1 LNLLTGRAAVK
12 PVEGPDFKPSISFE
26 PDLAPLERAGP
37 AHSASLKPHET
48 HTARASSE
56 AQQEKHYDAISAEY
70 ETHYSDDSSREYRRR
85 FIYEPMF
92 SEIELSGMNVLDAMC
107 GSGQTT
113 EFLLAHGASVTGID
127 ISKEVI
133 EAFQTRWPEAQA
145 VRRSLLDSNLPESS
159 FDCVTV
165 VGGLHHIHP
174 HVSEALVEI
183 HRLLK
188 PGGFFCFMEP
198 HSGSLPDVIR
208 KFWYKYDRFF
218 SDNEAAIDLSALE
231 QEFSSRF
238 SSRTVRYQGNVAFL
252 LVLNSLIFR
261 IPVSLKPYY
270 SSPLM
275 SVEEIVSRMQG
286 KRMSCFVVG
295 QWRKR
300 VSTSSR

>member
-1 LNLLTGRAAVK
+1 VE
-12 PVEGPDFKPSISFE
+12 PVEGPNSNRPSISY
-26 PDLAPLERAGP
+26 DLSG
-37 AHSASLKPHET
+37 ASRCDA
-48 HTARASSE
+48 TADGFGRVL
-56 AQQEKHYDAISAEY
+56 QQDATEEQQAKHYDKISAEY
-70 ETHYSDDSSREYRRR
+70 EVHYSDNSSREYRRR

-113 EFLLAHGASVTGID
+113 EFLLSHGAAVTGID

-133 EAFQTRWPEAQA
+133 EAFQSRWPKAQA
-145 VRRSLLDSNLPESS
+145 IRRSLLDSNLPGSS

-174 HVSEALVEI
+174 HVSEALEEI

-198 HSGSLPDVIR
+198 HSGSFPDVIR
-208 KFWYKYDRFF
+208 KIWYKHDRFF

-231 QEFSSRF
+231 QEFSTRF
-238 SSRTVRYQGNVAFL
+238 KARRVQYQGNIAFL

-261 IPVSLKPYY
+261 VPPGLKPYY

-275 SVEEIVSRMQG
+275 SVENVINKVQG
-286 KRMSCFVVG
+286 KRSSCFVVA
-295 QWRKR
+295 QWQKE
-300 VSTSSR
+300 